1 MLKGEISAC
10 AQVEIRIILF
20 LWMEPHE
27 AVSLGSRIDVQR
39 TTSIFTLFISLF
51 EFLLMSC
58 LLIQNNEV
66 LGFPGGSS
74 GKESA
79 CSAEH
84 QGLIPGLGRS
94 LEKEMATH
102 SSTLAWKIPWTEEP
116 GRLYS
121 PWGHK
126 ELDTTEQLSHKL
138 MFLIHGTWVYDLAVR
153 IFSCSM

>member
-94 LEKEMATH
+94 LEKKWQPTPVF
-102 SSTLAWKIPWTEEP
+102 LP
-116 GRLYS
+116 GESHRQRSLEGHK

-126 ELDTTEQLSHKL
+126 ESDKLSDFH
-138 MFLIHGTWVYDLAVR
+138 FH
-153 IFSCSM
+153 